1 MTRATVGSSVRL
13 YALCMLAWTV
23 VGLFFFSQD
32 LARIVLWQQRTP
44 VWDQFAARM
53 AASYISALL
62 TPTVLQL
69 SRHWRIERRNW
80 PRTVALHSALSVLFA
95 LVELALETFVYLQA
109 AILPDL
115 LNGPFPKAYT
125 QMLAVGFHANL
136 VVYWLLIGAETG
148 FTYYARF
155 REHEKTTF
163 TLRIDAAELK
173 AELGAARLSAL
184 KMQLQPHFLFNTLNA
199 IVVLIR
205 QNRTVD
211 AEEMLTR
218 LSDLLRA
225 VLDDAETQEVPLRR
239 ELDCVRLYLAIEK
252 VRFGSRLHTE
262 VSASA
267 DTLDAAVPHMGLQPL
282 VENAVRHGVG
292 RRSAPGAIHLSARK
306 VESVLQIRIADNGPG
321 PGSPRAPNETG
332 IGLANTRARLKQLY
346 GDTATL
352 RIEDG
357 DPCGAVV
364 TIEIPYRC
372 LPPGSD
378 HQRIELNGL

>member
-1 MTRATVGSSVRL
+1 MTRAMIASSLRL
-13 YALCMLAWTV
+13 YGLCLLAWTI

-32 LARIVLWQQRTP
+32 LARIVLWQQHTSA
-44 VWDQFAARM
+44 WDQFAARM
-53 AASYISALL
+53 AASYISALM

-69 SRHWRIERRNW
+69 SRHWRLERQNW
-80 PRTVALHSALSVLFA
+80 PRTVALHSVFSVLFSLA
-95 LVELALETFVYLQA
+95 ELASETFVYLQA
-109 AILPDL
+109 SILPEL
-115 LNGPFPKAYT
+115 LKGPFPKAYT
-125 QMLAVGFHANL
+125 TMLVVGFHANL
-136 VVYWLLIGAETG
+136 VVYWLVIGAETG
-148 FTYYARF
+148 FTYYAIF
-155 REHEKTTF
+155 REHEKTAF
-163 TLRIDAAELK
+163 TLRIDSAELK

-205 QNRTVD
+205 QNRTAD

-252 VRFGSRLHTE
+252 VRFGDRLHTE
-262 VSASA
+262 VSAPV
-267 DTLDAAVPHMGLQPL
+267 DTLDAAIPHMGLQPL

-292 RRSAPGAIHLSARK
+292 RRSAPGTIHLSARK
-306 VESVLQIRIADNGPG
+306 VEEVLQIRIADTGPG
-321 PGSPRAPNETG
+321 PGSPRASNETG

-346 GDTATL
+346 GDAATL

-364 TIEIPYRC
+364 TIEIPFRC

-378 HQRIELNGL
+378 HQRVELNGH